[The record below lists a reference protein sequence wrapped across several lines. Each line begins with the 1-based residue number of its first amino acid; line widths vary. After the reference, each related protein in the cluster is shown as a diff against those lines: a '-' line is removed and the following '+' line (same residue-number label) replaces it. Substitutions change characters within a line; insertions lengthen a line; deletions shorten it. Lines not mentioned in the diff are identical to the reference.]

1 MFTLNKEKKR
11 QNNEEIDWHIVEV
24 LLTLGDSTAAAG
36 YHPSCCWRRLGKL
49 PPPVWK
55 VRKGPSSKSFWWI
68 RVASTGWLEEPEVL
82 GMQGFCSLGYVW
94 GEKQLEGIEQRKSSS
109 SPPLLRFKIWMWW
122 KVQQAWRSCCAISL
136 VNSFQWY
143 LLWGKGSNFRRNT
156 SILIF

>member
-24 LLTLGDSTAAAG
+24 PLGTAQQQQDIIPAAVG
-36 YHPSCCWRRLGKL
+36 GGWENC

-55 VRKGPSSKSFWWI
+55 VCKGPSSKSFWWI

-109 SPPLLRFKIWMWW
+109 SPPLLRLKIWMWW

-143 LLWGKGSNFRRNT
+143 LLWGKGNNFRRNT